1 MPRYSLNETDPGYEP
16 YQQLKKDG
24 KTLLVYLD
32 AKLVES
38 VETADTDKGLVVRV
52 LTDVDGATQ
61 TAPGD
66 DAQPVREKLF
76 GRVTVAI
83 VPRVGARPTQP
94 APA

>member
-1 MPRYSLNETDPGYEP
+1 MPRYSTNEKDPGYEAFKN
-16 YQQLKKDG
+16 LKADG

-52 LTDVDGATQ
+52 VTDESGQMQ
-61 TAPGD
+61 TTPGD
-66 DAQPVREKLF
+66 EDNLLREKLF

-83 VPRVGARPTQP
+83 VPKVGVRPPQQ
-94 APA
+94 AAV